1 MPRTY
6 TLARRVTA
14 ALSLGVAQPLRRG
27 PQARFPSHEVSL
39 LPAGEGLSCK
49 LTLKGH
55 GLWVPAQGTL
65 PKGQTLPAAPL
76 AGPTQGPG
84 GGVCP

>member
-6 TLARRVTA
+6 TLAWRVTA
-14 ALSLGVAQPLRRG
+14 ALSLGVAQPLRKG
-27 PQARFPSHEVSL
+27 PQARFPSHKVSL
-39 LPAGEGLSCK
+39 LSAGEGLSCK
-49 LTLKGH
+49 LTPKGH
-55 GLWVPAQGTL
+55 GLWVQAQGTL
-65 PKGQTLPAAPL
+65 PKGQTLLAASP